1 MPNEVVN
8 LKQAR
13 KKRKRAAKA
22 SKAKTNREKFG
33 RTKLEKA
40 MADRDKATFDAL
52 LDGHKI
58 EGCDTDPQG

>member
-22 SKAKTNREKFG
+22 SKAKANREKFG
-33 RTKLEKA
+33 RTKTEKVLA
-40 MADRDKATFDAL
+40 ERDADTAKAD
-52 LDGHKI
+52 LDGHKL
-58 EGCDTDPQG
+58 EKPEA